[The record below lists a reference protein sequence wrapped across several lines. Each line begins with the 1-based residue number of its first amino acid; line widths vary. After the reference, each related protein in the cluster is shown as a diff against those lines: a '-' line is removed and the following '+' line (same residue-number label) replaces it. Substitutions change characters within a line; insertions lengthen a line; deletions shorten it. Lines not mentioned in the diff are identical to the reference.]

1 MQTIQIN
8 NPELESFISSQYGED
23 KTSLVSDFIK
33 FVKTELIVN
42 DIKKSF
48 DEVELYK
55 KGELELQDASDMLK
69 ELRSV
74 C

>member
-1 MQTIQIN
+1 MQTIQIDN
-8 NPELESFISSQYGED
+8 AELESFISVQYGND
-23 KTSLVSDFIK
+23 KTGLIEDFVR

-42 DIKKSF
+42 DIKKGF